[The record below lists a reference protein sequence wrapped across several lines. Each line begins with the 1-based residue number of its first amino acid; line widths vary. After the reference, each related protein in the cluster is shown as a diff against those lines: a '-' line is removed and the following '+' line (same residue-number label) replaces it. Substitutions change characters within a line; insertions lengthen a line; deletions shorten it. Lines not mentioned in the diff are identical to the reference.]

1 MGTKKAIRYLA
12 ILCIAFVIFFAV
24 LISEIKNNRE
34 GNQSIIWDSTKKASE
49 EKPVENKAT
58 STADSEWEAG
68 REERI
73 KEADEL
79 MIKMTSE
86 ASTTEWEAGREE
98 RVKAADEIMQKQIS
112 DTDAAEWEA
121 GKEARIKAA
130 DELMRKMMDKQE

>member
-1 MGTKKAIRYLA
+1 METKKAIRWLV
-12 ILCIAFVIFFAV
+12 ILFFLSIIFFAY
-24 LISEIKNNRE
+24 LISEIKNIRE
-34 GNQSIIWDSTKKASE
+34 GNKLIIWDSTKPSNEIKP
-49 EKPVENKAT
+49 EKDKAT
-58 STADSEWEAG
+58 STVDSAWEAG

-79 MIKMTSE
+79 MSKMTGE

-98 RVKAADEIMQKQIS
+98 RIKAADEIMQKQIS

-130 DELMRKMMDKQE
+130 DELMRKMIDKQE